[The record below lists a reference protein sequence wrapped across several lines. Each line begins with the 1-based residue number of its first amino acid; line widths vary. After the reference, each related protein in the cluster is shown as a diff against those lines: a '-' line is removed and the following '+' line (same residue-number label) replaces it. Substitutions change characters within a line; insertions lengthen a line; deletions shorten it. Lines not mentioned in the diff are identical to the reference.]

1 MNEVYCPSH
10 LTKDKRLWKTTFY
23 LKPFF
28 YGNSLSELEDNKNHK
43 RWDIC
48 IGYCVKGFMFQHR
61 VGQYYCFIQPRG
73 ENPILNNLGIA
84 SNKNEHS
91 HRQRHNKRS

>member
-1 MNEVYCPSH
+1 MKEVYCPSH
-10 LTKDKRLWKTTFY
+10 IAKDRRLWKTMFY

-28 YGNSLSELEDNKNHK
+28 YGNSLSELENNKNHQ

-48 IGYCVKGFMFQHR
+48 IGYCAKGFMFQHK
-61 VGQYYCFIQPRG
+61 VGQYYCFVQSRD

-84 SNKNEHS
+84 SKDEHS